1 MSSHGSTPGDPR
13 FTPARA
19 EAVEALLALVREYY
33 DFDGIHFDDATA
45 RRGLAELLTDA
56 SLGGA
61 WIIRRGD
68 DAVGYFVLTYGFDLE
83 LGGRQA
89 TVTELYLRPH
99 ARRQGIG
106 SRALTFIEEHLRQVG
121 IGAYELHVERD
132 NAAARAFYARM
143 GLEPHDRIPL
153 TKLLAAPRA
162 SPRSEEAPQVS
173 MHGQGFDDP

>member
-1 MSSHGSTPGDPR
+1 MSTHGRTPGDPAR

-19 EAVEALLALVREYY
+19 DTLEALLALAREYY
-33 DFDGIHFDDATA
+33 DFDGIPFDEAEL

-68 DAVGYFVLTYGFDLE
+68 EAVGYFVLTYGFDLE

-106 SRALTFIEEHLRQVG
+106 SCALAFVEDHLRQVG

-132 NAAARAFYARM
+132 NAEARAFYARM

-153 TKLLAAPRA
+153 SKRLIAP
-162 SPRSEEAPQVS
+162 PK
-173 MHGQGFDDP
+173 